1 MVLKP
6 TPRAVRAATLL
17 LLLATMPS
25 AAGAQQSAQ
34 ESPQELVRAAV
45 ANALRDGDQRTPY
58 IYRLRREKPAASSEV
73 RDIIMTRDGLVARL
87 VAFNDQPLTTEQRAR
102 DDARISKLLSDPRE
116 QAKRRR
122 QQEEERA
129 RVRHMLSALPDA
141 FLYEHD
147 GQEQS
152 PSGTLIRLK
161 FRPNPEFDPPTRET
175 LVYKGMTGTI
185 LIDENERRIARL
197 DATLVETVNLGWGLV
212 AHLDKGGRFTID
224 QTRLPSGQWEIT
236 AMTLD
241 FTGRA
246 FLFKSL
252 KIQSRQT
259 ITDFRPAPA
268 DLTLAEGVALL
279 RKQNG
284 IVAGK

>member
-6 TPRAVRAATLL
+6 TPFAILTVSLL
-17 LLLATMPS
+17 SFCLTAPS
-25 AAGAQQSAQ
+25 RLWGQPKTP
-34 ESPQELVRAAV
+34 ESPQELVRKAIDHT
-45 ANALRDGDQRTPY
+45 LKDSDQGPAY
-58 IYRLRREKPAASSEV
+58 IYRLRREKPGVNSEI
-73 RDIIMTRDGLVARL
+73 RDIVMTRDGLVARL
-87 VAFNDQPLTTEQRAR
+87 VAFNDRPLTDEQRAR

-122 QQEEERA
+122 QQEEERK
-129 RVRHMLSALPDA
+129 RVRSMLSALPDA
-141 FLYEHD
+141 FLYELDGHD
-147 GQEQS
+147 QG
-152 PSGTLIRLK
+152 PSGTLVRLK

-175 LVYKGMTGTI
+175 IAFKGAQGTI
-185 LIDENERRIARL
+185 LIDEDEQRIVRFE
-197 DATLVETVNLGWGLV
+197 ATLVQDVNVGWGLL
-212 AHLDKGGRFTID
+212 AHLNKGGRFTVE
-224 QTRLPSGQWEIT
+224 QTRLPDGKWETT

-259 ITDFRPAPA
+259 VSDFRRVPA

>member
-1 MVLKP
+1 M
-6 TPRAVRAATLL
+6 
-17 LLLATMPS
+17 
-25 AAGAQQSAQ
+25 
-34 ESPQELVRAAV
+34 SPQELVRKAV
-45 ANALRDGDQRTPY
+45 DNTLKDGDRDAPY
-58 IYRLRREKPAASSEV
+58 IYRLRRERPGVNSET
-73 RDIIMTRDGLVARL
+73 RDIVMTRDGLVARL
-87 VAFNDQPLTTEQRAR
+87 VAFNDRPLTDEQRAR
-102 DDARISKLLSDPRE
+102 DDARISRLLSDPRE
-116 QAKRRR
+116 QARRRR

-129 RVRHMLSALPDA
+129 RVRRMLSALPEA
-141 FLYEHD
+141 FLYEPD
-147 GQEQS
+147 GQEQG

-175 LVYKGMTGTI
+175 IAFKGAEGTI
-185 LIDENERRIARL
+185 LIDEDEHRIARF
-197 DATLVETVNLGWGLV
+197 DATLVQDVNVGWGLL
-212 AHLDKGGRFTID
+212 AHLNKGGRFIVE
-224 QTRLPSGQWEIT
+224 QTRLPDGNWET
-236 AMTLD
+236 TSMTLD

-268 DLTLAEGVALL
+268 GLSLAEGVALL